1 MSVGE
6 EALHS
11 IFLWLA
17 FEGVPPLGIKPWG
30 NHWEITPAEAK
41 KLDIAYKRMSRHWTP
56 KVTEKL
62 ADHLEFARTL
72 GVVCFPRATQS
83 YFEKRERKAATPQPN
98 PGLVVAPAQAPGA
111 PAAGAVSSTTGAP
124 EVPAGPRTPSEL
136 DPVGTVIGQVQGSA

>member
-17 FEGVPPLGIKPWG
+17 FEGVPPLGVKPWG
-30 NHWEITPAEAK
+30 AHWELSPAEAK
-41 KLDIAYKRMSRHWTP
+41 KLDTAYKRMSRHWTP

-83 YFEKRERKAATPQPN
+83 YFEARDRKAAAQPN
-98 PGLVVAPAQAPGA
+98 PGQVVAPAPATVV
-111 PAAGAVSSTTGAP
+111 AAGGGVSPDTGAP
-124 EVPAGPRTPSEL
+124 QVPQGPRTPSEL
-136 DPVGTVIGQVQGSA
+136 DPVGTVIGQTQGSA

>member
-17 FEGVPPLGIKPWG
+17 FEGIPPLGVKPWG

-83 YFEKRERKAATPQPN
+83 YFEKRERKGAAPQLN
-98 PGLVVAPAQAPGA
+98 PGVAAAPAP
-111 PAAGAVSSTTGAP
+111 PAVSTATGAP

-136 DPVGTVIGQVQGSA
+136 DPVGTVMGQVQGSA